1 MPLSAVRIHAVA
13 LPAKRDLLAAEARL
27 VADHAAGASL
37 ALQAVAHGDAR
48 WFALNGKV
56 KLAAAAGGASGGHG
70 SVPWAGEM
78 GGGSK
83 RCTTRLSAKPK
94 ADIRRRTA
102 LALLLAAVT
111 LGLVGLILIAAD
123 ATECEHRKW

>member
-1 MPLSAVRIHAVA
+1 MKGQHVA
-13 LPAKRDLLAAEARL
+13 AFGCPHPRGSLTGKGDLLAAEARL

-70 SVPWAGEM
+70 SVPWLAIWAE
-78 GGGSK
+78 
-83 RCTTRLSAKPK
+83 CRLVQNDALRVCPL
-94 ADIRRRTA
+94 RRS
-102 LALLLAAVT
+102 V
-111 LGLVGLILIAAD
+111 
-123 ATECEHRKW
+123 CER